1 MRRHM
6 RLLYRVGKDAVKGDP
21 VAEKVQ
27 KTVKING
34 EIRARTSQVESIAM
48 AKV

>member
-27 KTVKING
+27 KTVKRKG
-34 EIRARTSQVESIAM
+34 ETRANTSQESIAM
-48 AKV
+48 AR